1 MGSEHFKWSR
11 ASTFSYNRIAIGLAV
26 AYASAIRTHLSP
38 VVHGTAH
45 HMSATSVRP
54 RSANDCLIERLT
66 SLILVNRETL
76 VQARLLPA
84 ILSVVTCSMAI
95 VQMQSEGWQSF
106 AVPWQGGLLA
116 VFPALLSLLLSL
128 CHQVAVS
135 TCRHKAKHRIVT
147 SLRVPRLAV
156 PHLDLMLTTRRLML
170 LMHAR
175 MSSLQTGMPMYV
187 RALR

>member
-76 VQARLLPA
+76 VQARLLQA
-84 ILSVVTCSMAI
+84 ILSVVTCSMVI
-95 VQMQSEGWQSF
+95 VQMQSGGVAILRCPLAGRATGSVPSSVVAASIPLSPGCSLYLPTQSQ
-106 AVPWQGGLLA
+106 A
-116 VFPALLSLLLSL
+116 SY
-128 CHQVAVS
+128 
-135 TCRHKAKHRIVT
+135 RNVT
-147 SLRVPRLAV
+147 SSPSA
-156 PHLDLMLTTRRLML
+156 RRP
-170 LMHAR
+170 
-175 MSSLQTGMPMYV
+175 SS
-187 RALR
+187 